1 MKQYLARED
10 LSDPSAEEAIIGRGH
25 GLGGGQTNF
34 LGQMSLHLRVK
45 QIFPPLGVGG
55 TLLEVKKAR

>member
-25 GLGGGQTNF
+25 GLGGGGSNKLPGPNVASSAGKTN
-34 LGQMSLHLRVK
+34 LST
-45 QIFPPLGVGG
+45 PGG
-55 TLLEVKKAR
+55 GGLESKSYG